1 MMENESL
8 FFSEKKLYVDVTNLL
23 KVKFL
28 SGIQRVVTEYLG
40 RILETNCFETI
51 CVAWDDFRNCF
62 RIVDRD
68 SLMDRV
74 KALSM
79 GIEFNEVRFSGVWD
93 FQKKDEENPVVFFD
107 MDAVWNPGTVKRGYL
122 YGELKKTGVKIA
134 VLIHDVIPVLFP
146 MLAHP
151 YTVYRFY
158 DYLAASL
165 QYADVLLT
173 TTENNRNDLELLLKQ
188 GGIGEK
194 PISVIPL
201 GADFHK
207 IQESE
212 NEPEIR
218 EDAKEAAERGKY
230 LLIVST
236 VEPRKGHAY
245 LLDCLE
251 EYLLDLDI
259 NLVIAGRIGWR
270 SEELEKRIREHE
282 LLGDR
287 LFFIESANDDTIAY
301 LYQNA
306 FLFVFPSQYEGYGL
320 PIIEAFSHGVPVLAS
335 DIQVFREIGG
345 DFCDY
350 FSLEE
355 PESLA
360 EYVNEYLL
368 NPHRYEERRNLIASY
383 QPPKWDNSAQAL
395 LQVLSEIHFSDIQ
408 VRDKLE
414 QILLLSARE
423 ESISTV
429 LASVEECLPFIK
441 KVLIGCPSWLCDI
454 VSKSYHGKLIIDFL
468 TDEELLEGRE
478 LPEDHTPRNFLLRC
492 LAMKSSKLDNTFLMY
507 DDDYR
512 PLVNIRKE
520 DFIQNGKYIGYYFY
534 DLRYWCGTMR
544 DPTSFDRGMYRT
556 LKFLQRN
563 GLPTLQYSAHMPQV
577 IDKRVFLEAIEN
589 FPGCEYEGYSEW
601 SFYFNYANARY
612 PRQFMNEP
620 FKTLCWPALSTD
632 WEIMHLPKEYLFEN
646 FYPVLYEKLNL
657 RGLPSKWK
665 EETDRTRIQKILRK
679 HVEEFSAMQIRKMND
694 AMEEYSGYILKDK
707 GAPKSYMLSFED
719 GKILF
724 TAPKRFFSKIRFCN
738 RPRIA
743 LAGFENLDSDEW
755 DLKITYRFEPLRGC
769 NGAVRSATQ
778 NIAYG
783 VPCASFPIVA
793 PDLPGAYRLYLWC
806 ESTTLKEKP
815 VVVLDTWIYD

>member
-1 MMENESL
+1 MKNNESNYL
-8 FFSEKKLYVDVTNLL
+8 TKKLYVDVTNLL

-28 SGIQRVVTEYLG
+28 SGIQRVVTEYLD
-40 RILETNCFETI
+40 RILEADCFETV

-62 RIVDRD
+62 RIVNRD
-68 SLMDRV
+68 SLMERV

-79 GIEFNEVRFSGVWD
+79 GIEFREMAFSGIWD
-93 FQKKDEENPVVFFD
+93 FQKKDDKTPVVFFD

-122 YGELKKTGVKIA
+122 YGELKKSGVKIA

-158 DYLAASL
+158 DYLAAAS
-165 QYADVLLT
+165 QYADVLIT
-173 TTENNRNDLELLLKQ
+173 TTENNRKDLELLLER

-194 PISVIPL
+194 TIRVIPL

-207 IQESE
+207 APECEDESE
-212 NEPEIR
+212 VR
-218 EDAKEAAERGKY
+218 EDAREAVERGKY

-251 EYLLDLDI
+251 EYMLDLDI

-270 SEELEKRIREHE
+270 SEELEERIRRHE

-335 DIQVFREIGG
+335 DIQVFREVGG
-345 DFCDY
+345 DYCDY
-350 FSLEE
+350 FSLENT
-355 PESLA
+355 ESLS
-360 EYVNEYLL
+360 EIVKEYLL
-368 NPHRYEERRNLIASY
+368 DPYRYEERRNLVASY
-383 QPPKWDNSAQAL
+383 QPPKWDDSAQAV
-395 LQVLSEIHFSDIQ
+395 LQVLSEIHYSDIQ
-408 VRDKLE
+408 VRDELE
-414 QILLLSARE
+414 QIFLLSARE
-423 ESISTV
+423 ESVSTV
-429 LASVEECLPFIK
+429 LASVEERLPFIK
-441 KVLIGCPSWLCDI
+441 KVLIACPQWLCES
-454 VSKSYHGKLIIDFL
+454 VRNSYHGNLIIDFL

-478 LPEDHTPRNFLLRC
+478 LPEDHQIRNTLLRC
-492 LAMKSSKLDNTFLMY
+492 NAMKSSKLDDSFIMY

-512 PLVNIRKE
+512 PLVTIQKD
-520 DFIQNGKYIGYYFY
+520 DFIKNGKYVGYYFY
-534 DLRYWCGTMR
+534 NLKNWCGTMR
-544 DPTSFDRGMYRT
+544 NPTSFDRGMYRT
-556 LKFLQRN
+556 LNFLQKN
-563 GLPTLQYSAHMPQV
+563 ALPTLQYASHMPQV
-577 IDKRVFLEAIEN
+577 IDKRVYLKMMDQ
-589 FPGCEYEGYSEW
+589 FPDFVYEGYSEW
-601 SFYFNYANARY
+601 CVYFNYANAHY
-612 PRQFMNEP
+612 PRQFINEP

-632 WEIMHLPKEYLFEN
+632 WELMYLPQEYLFEN
-646 FYPVLYEKLNL
+646 FYSVLYEKHNL
-657 RGLPSKWK
+657 QGLPTEWK
-665 EETDRTRIQKILRK
+665 DETERTIIQKILRK
-679 HVEEFSAMQIRKMND
+679 HVEEFSAMQLRKMND
-694 AMEEYSGYILKDK
+694 AMEGYAGYILKDK
-707 GAPKSYMLSFED
+707 GAPRSYMLSLED
-719 GKILF
+719 GKLLF

-743 LAGFENLDSDEW
+743 LAGFENLDPDKWNLRIS
-755 DLKITYRFEPLRGC
+755 YRFEPVGGG
-769 NGAVRSATQ
+769 NGAVRTDTQ

-806 ESTTLKEKP
+806 ESQALKEKIA
-815 VVVLDTWIYD
+815 VALDAWIYD